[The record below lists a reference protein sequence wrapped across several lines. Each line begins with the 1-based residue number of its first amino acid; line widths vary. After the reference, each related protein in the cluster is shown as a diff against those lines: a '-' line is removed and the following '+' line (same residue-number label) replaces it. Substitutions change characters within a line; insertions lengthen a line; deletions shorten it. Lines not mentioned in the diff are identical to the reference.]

1 LPKHSACVSSP
12 LARRSP
18 ARRNSGSAIAAEVF
32 MDIAGQ
38 CSMPTAQAHFKNGA
52 AVLNSFVVGYAR
64 EASSIFN
71 CLRGAVMPHDF
82 MPGLAGVP
90 AATSSISDVDG
101 QRGVLEYRGIRVEE
115 LCAKSSYLETAYLLL
130 FGRLPTPAEF
140 TRWTADVTHHRRIK
154 FRIVDLLKCLPEQ
167 GHPMDALQA
176 AVAALGMFY
185 PGREVK
191 DAENNYWSAV
201 RLIAKLPTIVAAW
214 ARIRHG
220 DDYLPPRDDLGFSEN
235 FLYMLTESVPM
246 PLWGEV
252 FDDCMILH
260 AEHTMNA
267 STFAGLVTASTL
279 ADPYTVVASSI
290 GALKGPLHG
299 GANEEVIQMLKEI
312 GSPDRAH
319 AYVEE
324 RLRAKQRLMGFGHRV
339 YKVKDP
345 RASVLQGLCQRLF
358 TECGSSPFYETALR
372 VEQTAGTL
380 LSGKGI
386 YPNVDFYSG
395 IIYDKMGIDMD
406 LFTPLFAMA
415 RVSGWLAHWL
425 EQLREN
431 KLFRP
436 DQIYSGE
443 HNRPY
448 VPIDQR

>member
-1 LPKHSACVSSP
+1 
-12 LARRSP
+12 
-18 ARRNSGSAIAAEVF
+18 
-32 MDIAGQ
+32 
-38 CSMPTAQAHFKNGA
+38 
-52 AVLNSFVVGYAR
+52 
-64 EASSIFN
+64 
-71 CLRGAVMPHDF
+71 MPHDF

-101 QRGVLEYRGIRVEE
+101 QRGVLEYRGIRVET
-115 LCAKSSYLETAYLLL
+115 LCSHSSYLETAYLLL
-130 FGRLPTPAEF
+130 FGHLPSASEF
-140 TRWTADVTHHRRIK
+140 QRWTADIVHHRRIK
-154 FRIVDLLKCLPEQ
+154 FRIIDLLKCLPEQ

-185 PGREVK
+185 PGRNVK
-191 DAENNYWSAV
+191 DVENNYWSAV
-201 RLIAKLPTIVAAW
+201 RLVAKLPTIVAAW
-214 ARIRHG
+214 ARLRHG
-220 DDYLPPRDDLGFSEN
+220 DDPIPPRDDLGFSEN
-235 FLYMLTESVPM
+235 FLYMLTESVAP
-246 PLWGEV
+246 PVWSEI
-252 FDDCMILH
+252 FDDCLILH

-267 STFAGLVTASTL
+267 STFTGLVTASTL

-299 GANEEVIQMLKEI
+299 GANEEVVVMLREI
-312 GSPDRAH
+312 GTREKARS
-319 AYVEE
+319 YVE
-324 RLRAKQRLMGFGHRV
+324 RSLQGKQKLMGFGHRV

-345 RASVLQGLCQRLF
+345 RATVLQELCRRLF
-358 TECGSSPFYETALR
+358 EEYGSSPMYDVALD
-372 VEQTAGTL
+372 VEAAAGEL
-380 LSGKGI
+380 LHNKGI

-395 IIYDKMGIDMD
+395 IIYDKMGIDLD

-443 HNRPY
+443 HDRPY